1 MLDIIH
7 NHLLSAPPPQLIN
20 TGKALALLRGIF
32 GVLLV
37 LAAIGLMTHA
47 RKGKLAE
54 LSLGLIG
61 LVLVGLIVFNP
72 GVIQTVGTS
81 LAGLFT

>member
-1 MLDIIH
+1 MLENIRYLAAD
-7 NHLLSAPPPQLIN
+7 PQLIN

-72 GVIQTVGTS
+72 GVVQTVGTS